1 MSKLKNILEELIPY
15 VVIVI
20 FVVLIRTFIATPV
33 RVDGDSMNPT
43 LENRELLLLQK
54 FSTNYNRFDIVVFR
68 YNNDKLVK
76 RVIGL
81 PGDYIEYKDD
91 KLYVNGEVIEE
102 NYIHKKTSDFKLEDF
117 GYNKIPEGKYFVLGD
132 NRTNSLDS
140 RYIGL
145 IDESDIKGIVK
156 ISIFPPKKI

>member
-43 LENRELLLLQK
+43 LENKELLLLQK

-145 IDESDIKGIVK
+145 IDESDIEGIVK